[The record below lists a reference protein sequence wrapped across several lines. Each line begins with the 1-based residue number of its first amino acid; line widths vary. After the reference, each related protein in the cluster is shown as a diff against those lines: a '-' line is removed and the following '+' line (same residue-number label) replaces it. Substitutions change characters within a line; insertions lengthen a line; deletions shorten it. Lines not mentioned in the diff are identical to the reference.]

1 MSPAPPIP
9 TINYSDNDN
18 TTFTKND
25 WESAGSPIQF
35 ILGEGWTEIEY
46 DTFKGTDLAEIH
58 LPTSLTTIGAYAFSE
73 TPNLEI
79 VEFTRNS
86 NLTDIGY
93 ASFSG
98 ATKLKTITIP
108 SGVISINETFAN
120 ATNLE
125 NVQFEP
131 DSSLKQI
138 GMYAFYKTKIQHIY
152 LPNDVNYIE
161 NNAFG
166 GIDSLTVHTTPNV
179 LEKINEI
186 NHNLEGDSV
195 TDITF
200 GRHTGL
206 FGATNVTIKN
216 VTMEVAQEGGR
227 KLRTKTKKRYRK
239 QKSRRRKPSK
249 KTKNKRK

>member
-9 TINYSDNDN
+9 TINYSDSDNDN
-18 TTFTKND
+18 TIFTKND
-25 WESAGSPIQF
+25 WESAGSPKRF
-35 ILGEGWTEIEY
+35 ILGEGWTEIED
-46 DTFKGTDLAEIH
+46 DTFRGTEDLEEIH
-58 LPTSLTTIGAYAFSE
+58 LPTSLTTIGSYAFSE

-79 VEFTRNS
+79 VEFTEES

-93 ASFSG
+93 ASFIG
-98 ATKLKTITIP
+98 ATKLNTITIP

-125 NVQFEP
+125 NVQFKP
-131 DSSLKQI
+131 NSSLKQI
-138 GMYAFYKTKIQHIY
+138 DKYAFYKTNIKEIY
-152 LPNDVNYIE
+152 LPNDVNYIK

-166 GIDSLTVHTTPNV
+166 GIDSLTVYTTPNI
-179 LEKINEI
+179 LENINES
-186 NHNLEGDSV
+186 NRNLEGDSV
-195 TDITF
+195 QNITF
-200 GRHTGL
+200 GNHTAL
-206 FGATNVTIKN
+206 FGATNVTI
-216 VTMEVAQEGGR
+216 MEVAQEGGR

>member
-1 MSPAPPIP
+1 MVNVTATVNDFCNIILYYTMSPPPPIP
-9 TINYSDNDN
+9 TINHRVN
-18 TTFTKND
+18 TTFTKSD
-25 WESAGSPIQF
+25 WEFAHSPIQF

-79 VEFTRNS
+79 VEFTRDS
-86 NLTDIGY
+86 KLTDIGY

-125 NVQFEP
+125 NVQFTP

-138 GMYAFYKTKIQHIY
+138 GMYAFYKTNIKEIY
-152 LPNDVNYIE
+152 LPKDVNYIE

-179 LEKINEI
+179 LNQINGFKRI
-186 NHNLEGDSV
+186 LEGDSV

-206 FGATNVTIKN
+206 FGATNVTI
-216 VTMEVAQEGGR
+216 VDVAQVEVAQ
-227 KLRTKTKKRYRK
+227 
-239 QKSRRRKPSK
+239 
-249 KTKNKRK
+249 